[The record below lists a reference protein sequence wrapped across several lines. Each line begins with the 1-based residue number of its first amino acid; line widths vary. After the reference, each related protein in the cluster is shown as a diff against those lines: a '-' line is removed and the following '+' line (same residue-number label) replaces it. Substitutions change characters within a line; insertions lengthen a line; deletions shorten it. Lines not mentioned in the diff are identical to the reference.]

1 MKSLAKIKKEPGLWQ
16 QDAPVP
22 EIGSNDVLIKI
33 KKTAICGTDL
43 HIYNWDEWSQ
53 KIIKVPMIIGHE
65 FFGEIAAMGKEV
77 TGFKIGDRVSGEG
90 HIACGQC
97 RNCKAGRRHLCLKN
111 IGVGVTRQG
120 CFAEYLSLPAVNAYP
135 IPDEVKDDYASVL
148 DPLGNAAHVALSFD
162 LVGEDVLIAGAGPI
176 GIMSAIIARHVGAR
190 HIVITDINDYRLNLA
205 KKIGFDHAINIKNT
219 TIEETM
225 KKLNMK
231 EGFEVGFEM
240 SGNPQA
246 FNAMLAN
253 MNHAGK
259 IALLG
264 FLPQTTTIDW
274 NQIIMKGLLV
284 KGIYG
289 REMFE
294 TWYKMISLLQS
305 GLDISHIITHKFAV
319 DDFIKGFEIMRSGN
333 SGKVILDWA

>member
-1 MKSLAKIKKEPGLWQ
+1 MKSLAKIKKELGLWQ
-16 QDAPVP
+16 QEAPVP

-53 KIIKVPMIIGHE
+53 KVIKVPMIIGHE

-77 TGFKIGDRVSGEG
+77 TDFKIGDRVSGEG

-97 RNCKAGRRHLCLKN
+97 RNCKAGRVHLCRKN

-120 CFAEYLSLPAVNAYP
+120 CFAEYLSLPAVNTYS
-135 IPDEVKDDYASVL
+135 IPDDVKDDYASIL
-148 DPLGNAAHVALSFD
+148 DPLGNATHVALSFD
-162 LVGEDVLIAGAGPI
+162 LVGEDVLITGAGPI

-190 HIVITDINDYRLNLA
+190 HIVLTDITEYRLNLA
-205 KKIGFDHAINIKNT
+205 KKMGFDHAINIQHDTVENAMKN
-219 TIEETM
+219 
-225 KKLNMK
+225 LNMK
-231 EGFEVGFEM
+231 EGFSVGFEM

-246 FNAMLAN
+246 FNTMLAN

-294 TWYKMISLLQS
+294 TWYKMIALLQS
-305 GLDISHIITHKFAV
+305 GLDIEPIITHRFAV
-319 DDFIKGFEIMRSGN
+319 NDFIKGFEIMRSGN
-333 SGKVILDWA
+333 SGKVILDWV